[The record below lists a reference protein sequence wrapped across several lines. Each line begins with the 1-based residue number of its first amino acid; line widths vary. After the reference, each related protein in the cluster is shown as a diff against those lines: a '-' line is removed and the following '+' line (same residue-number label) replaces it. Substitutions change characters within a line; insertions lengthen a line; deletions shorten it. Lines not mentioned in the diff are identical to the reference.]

1 MIGNFLCFLV
11 FFCRGVAFGVKKF
24 LNSNGFKLFIACVF
38 ITAGVS
44 ILNFVPGANS
54 LPDLIDFILTPMQKL
69 STDLTDS
76 AASVVPKPEKTADEY
91 EQEIKKLKAELTRM
105 RTILVDYYDVK
116 RENAQY
122 LKFYDFKKQNE
133 SLVFKM
139 ASVIA
144 RDPNDLFFGFTLD
157 KGVQD
162 GISVNDPVITENGLV
177 GRVASVKNNSCTVK
191 TILSPEYKIGVID
204 KVSGDSGIITGKKS
218 LANENKTAMMYVS
231 AQNKMQPDDIVVT
244 TGLGGICP
252 KDLPVGQVREIKN
265 DDYDSSFYAVVE
277 PFDDV
282 KNIIDVFV
290 VTGFQGKGNII
301 SELLPQVKR

>member
-1 MIGNFLCFLV
+1 M
-11 FFCRGVAFGVKKF
+11 KKI

-54 LPDLIDFILTPMQKL
+54 LPDLIDFILTPMQRL

-162 GISVNDPVITENGLV
+162 GISVNDPVITENGLI

>member
-1 MIGNFLCFLV
+1 MT
-11 FFCRGVAFGVKKF
+11 FGVKKI

-54 LPDLIDFILTPMQKL
+54 LPDLMDFILTPMQKL
-69 STDLTDS
+69 STDLTDT

-91 EQEIKKLKAELTRM
+91 EQEIKKLKSELTRM

-139 ASVIA
+139 ASVVA